1 MDTYIYLFHHYNLLD
16 DFLSDYH
23 EFSKDDDG
31 FNSMQAQRTDYPDFY
46 KRNYQDKYSNKPKKL
61 EQFK

>member
-1 MDTYIYLFHHYNLLD
+1 MIILLDDGEYDDKMD

-46 KRNYQDKYSNKPKKL
+46 KRNYQDKYSNKPKKIRTI
-61 EQFK
+61 